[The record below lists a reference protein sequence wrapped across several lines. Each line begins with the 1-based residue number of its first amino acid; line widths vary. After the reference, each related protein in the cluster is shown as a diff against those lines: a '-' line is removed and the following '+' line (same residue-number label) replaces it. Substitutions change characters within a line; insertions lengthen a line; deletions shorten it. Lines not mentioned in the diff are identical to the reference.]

1 MQNFPLI
8 FEHQKFPRR
17 MKKSN
22 MFDATKFNVHF
33 CSYEST
39 TFRCYSFYIVALMN
53 VDFSELYYSYKLDFL
68 LNIIIVKRLS
78 SKHYSKYHKY
88 H

>member
-1 MQNFPLI
+1 
-8 FEHQKFPRR
+8 
-17 MKKSN
+17 
-22 MFDATKFNVHF
+22 
-33 CSYEST
+33 
-39 TFRCYSFYIVALMN
+39 MN

-78 SKHYSKYHKY
+78 SKHYSKYHKNCSAIGCTNRSDTPP